1 MGKQVEEI
9 VKSYVECEHLMDI
22 IINVWLSDSGT
33 NLG

>member
-9 VKSYVECEHLMDI
+9 VKSYVECEHLMDPI
-22 IINVWLSDSGT
+22 ISVWLSDAIT